1 MVGNS
6 YRVAQPSVSHQQEG
20 IGKGEEGVLICD
32 YRVLTEIAYDEQL
45 ICKEKSVSELN
56 V

>member
-1 MVGNS
+1 
-6 YRVAQPSVSHQQEG
+6 
-20 IGKGEEGVLICD
+20 LICD

-56 V
+56 VWVWLVFLINFICGICMS